1 MEPEPRRW
9 AATYTTQLKKK
20 RKAYQDGALLLHS
33 DSRRLVL
40 LDDAGATVDAKFL
53 RSTDSVS
60 CGASIEF
67 PCHLVDV
74 GEAQRGPTV
83 HSGRSSEPAAASR
96 TATRGGARARQST
109 SAPRAFVNPPNTGG
123 GGGGVRAEAAAG
135 SGCAKPADSSCQGL
149 RATCS
154 TYGLWRPNKLA
165 FALTAE

>member
-20 RKAYQDGALLLHS
+20 RKAYQDGALLLHP

-40 LDDAGATVDAKFL
+40 LDDAGATVDANFL

-74 GEAQRGPTV
+74 GEPQRGPTV

-96 TATRGGARARQST
+96 TATLGGARARQTAANT
-109 SAPRAFVNPPNTGG
+109 SAPRAFVNPPKSGG
-123 GGGGVRAEAAAG
+123 GRAEAAAG
-135 SGCAKPADSSCQGL
+135 SGCANPADLSCQGL

-154 TYGLWRPNKLA
+154 TYGLWRPNKPA
-165 FALTAE
+165 FALRAE